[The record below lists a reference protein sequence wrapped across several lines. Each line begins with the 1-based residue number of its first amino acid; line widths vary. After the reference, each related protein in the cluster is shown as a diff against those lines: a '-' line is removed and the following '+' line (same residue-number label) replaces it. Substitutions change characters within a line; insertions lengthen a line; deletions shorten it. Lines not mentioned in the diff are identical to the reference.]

1 MSRVAFLWLGGTAVA
16 LAAIIAGELAGSSP
30 LPPAAGVVPPPASIN
45 AATGEPA
52 PGAQRRWIATI
63 LGRPPFDPSRRA
75 PGGAGGAAGTL
86 RLSGTIVGPAGRQAI
101 FEPAGGGKPVV
112 VAEGQRVGGAVV
124 RSIVPGAVLVVG
136 ADGPRLLAPSYAGE
150 AGAAASG
157 PAPHLGSLAAR
168 LREAK

>member
-1 MSRVAFLWLGGTAVA
+1 MSRIAFLWLGGTAVA
-16 LAAIIAGELAGSSP
+16 LAAIIAGELAGNSP
-30 LPPAAGVVPPPASIN
+30 LPPAVGVVARASAIDR
-45 AATGEPA
+45 ASGEPA

-63 LGRPPFDPSRRA
+63 LERPLFDPSRRA
-75 PGGAGGAAGTL
+75 PGGADGAAGAL
-86 RLSGTIVGPAGRQAI
+86 RLSGTIVGPAGREAI

-112 VAEGQRVGGAVV
+112 VAEGQPVGGAIV

-136 ADGPRLLAPSYAGE
+136 AGGPRLLAPSYEAE
-150 AGAAASG
+150 AGAPPSG